1 MTAKVV
7 VMEKPFELKAYS
19 KKELRNIMDVSEY
32 ILNKWLKLIEPQ
44 LGKPVAGLYSPK
56 QVALIIETYGLP
68 GQIVNQAA

>member
-1 MTAKVV
+1 MAKVV
-7 VMEKPFELKAYS
+7 VMEKPFVLKAYS
-19 KKELRNIMDVSEY
+19 KKELRGIMEVSEY

-56 QVALIIETYGLP
+56 QVSLIIDTYGLP